1 MTIRRVKRRT
11 LVHLRPMSEAEV
23 LTPVELARR
32 LGGRRA
38 EVMAWARSVGIVS
51 VFPWGERVIWGR
63 VLEVA
68 GAVQPAE
75 EAKRPGPRTAV
86 LPAAFRR
93 RA

>member
-1 MTIRRVKRRT
+1 VTVRRVKRRT
-11 LVHLRPMSEAEV
+11 LLYLRPVSEADM

-32 LGGRRA
+32 MGGRRA

-51 VFPWGERVIWGR
+51 LFPWGERVVWKR

-75 EAKRPGPRTAV
+75 EAKRSGPRTAV
-86 LPAAFRR
+86 LPMAFRR
-93 RA
+93 GA